1 MFIIGNVSWGGAH
14 GLQSSE
20 AQGVVMVALDTV
32 LTWYAH
38 SKVVIL
44 IMVSKYIVIIGCW
57 RALDLFRSG
66 P

>member
-1 MFIIGNVSWGGAH
+1 
-14 GLQSSE
+14 
-20 AQGVVMVALDTV
+20 MVALDTV